1 MENLIIY
8 STSVINVSSAFSLFL
23 SYLYLFII
31 GSFLGWVLE
40 VFFRRFFSM
49 KRWTNPGFLKGPCLP
64 LYGFGLC
71 LLFTICYLALQLI
84 CNGEGIPAY
93 LNSDEGY
100 AFSGSLNFMWTSLI
114 VIALIG
120 VGMTLLEYIAGI
132 IFVKGFNIK
141 LWDYSTLKGNIQG
154 IICPL
159 FSVIWLLVGAIYWFL
174 VHPFINRCLEFFSSH
189 IWGITFIL
197 GAYFALLI
205 VDFIQSCKLAG
216 KLSGVAKKNKFV
228 VDLSKYQLNIHLDK
242 IKKNKDAQWFAEQA
256 ELAASKLKTKFG
268 ELTYD
273 IKRHMYVNNEIPTVG
288 AATTDETPRTKAE
301 RIKKEKSSKD

>member
-1 MENLIIY
+1 MLIYASTTINLDGG
-8 STSVINVSSAFSLFL
+8 FSLFL

-31 GSFLGWVLE
+31 GSFLGWVIE

-71 LLFTICYLALQLI
+71 LLYTICYLSLEYI
-84 CNGEGIPAY
+84 CNGEGVPSY
-93 LNSDEGY
+93 LNNLEGY
-100 AFSGSLNFMWTSLI
+100 TYKGSLNFAYTSLI
-114 VIALIG
+114 VIVLIG
-120 VGMTLLEYIAGI
+120 AGMTLLEYIAGI

-141 LWDYSTLKGNIQG
+141 LWDYSNLKGNIQG

-159 FSVIWLLVGAIYWFL
+159 FISIWVLVGVVYWFL
-174 VHPFINRCLEFFSSH
+174 IHPFINRSLEFFTNH
-189 IWGITFIL
+189 IWGITFVL
-197 GAYFALLI
+197 GAYFSILI
-205 VDFIQSCKLAG
+205 YDFIESCKLAS

-228 VDLSKYQLNIHLDK
+228 IDLSKYQLNIHLDK
-242 IKKNKDAQWFAEQA
+242 FKKNKDALWFSEQA

-273 IKRHMYVNNEIPTVG
+273 IKRHMYVNNTIPRVSP
-288 AATTDETPRTKAE
+288 AKSDETPRTKAE
-301 RIKKEKSSKD
+301 RLSKNKKNKK